1 MVVERVHFDSA
12 GVRLAGDLYLPA
24 GKASTAVVVAGSWT
38 TVKEQMAARYARGLA
53 ARGIAALAFDFR
65 GFGES
70 GGLPRDAELPA
81 RKVADLKAAA
91 YFLRSSVDVEQVC
104 ALGVCAGAG
113 YVAGAAASFDSVALV
128 APWLHDA
135 SLVGSVFG
143 GASGVRR
150 RLDRGEQA
158 AWRYRVAGVVD
169 YVPAVSE
176 TDEEAAMCGPFEY
189 YLDRARGAIP
199 QWSNRFAVLSWQ
211 PWLTFD
217 PVAAAAGIT
226 TPTVMVHSTDAAI
239 PDGASRFHDSLAG
252 PRALHWVS
260 GTQFDFYDDPATV
273 GAALDLVARH
283 LS

>member
-1 MVVERVHFDSA
+1 VIVERVHFSSD
-12 GVRLAGDLYLPA
+12 GVWLTGDLYLP
-24 GKASTAVVVAGSWT
+24 GGTASTVVVVAGSWT

-53 ARGIAALAFDFR
+53 ARGIAALTFDFR

-70 GGLPRDAELPA
+70 GGVPRDAELPA
-81 RKVADLKAAA
+81 RKVADLVAAA
-91 YFLRSSVDVEQVC
+91 YFLRSTVDVGQVA

-113 YVAGAAASFDSVALV
+113 YVACAAASFDSVALV

-143 GASGVRR
+143 GAAGVRR

-158 AWRYRVAGVVD
+158 AWRYRVTGAVD

-199 QWSNRFAVLSWQ
+199 QWPNRFAVLSWQ

-226 TPTVMVHSTDAAI
+226 TPTVMVHSADAAV
-239 PDGASRFHDSLAG
+239 PDGARRFHDSLAG

-273 GAALDLVARH
+273 GTALDLVVRH